1 MLLDV
6 LIPATAQPYM
16 IKRLGI
22 EDGISSNYVVGITQD
37 QQGCMWIA
45 TEDGLNKFGY

>member
-16 IKRLGI
+16 IKRLGVI
-22 EDGISSNYVVGITQD
+22 ISPYIQNTPL
-37 QQGCMWIA
+37 A
-45 TEDGLNKFGY
+45 